1 MILVIRFY
9 ALGHGLKGI
18 RQRPEEVTSRDKIYV
33 LVSYILKSQN
43 RMFSVVLHMFFFFRS
58 IEKNLRSK
66 SVFRREDG
74 CFLFVSFSP
83 HLSIDLLC
91 LYENNVFVLLNNEQ
105 QHEN

>member
-43 RMFSVVLHMFFFFRS
+43 RMFSVVLHMFFFFGPSRRICVPNLS
-58 IEKNLRSK
+58 LDEKMAASCL
-66 SVFRREDG
+66 
-74 CFLFVSFSP
+74 FLSHRTYPLIFSAYTKTT
-83 HLSIDLLC
+83 C
-91 LYENNVFVLLNNEQ
+91 LFY
-105 QHEN
+105 